1 MFQLEINELGSFQR
15 GQFCSDQL
23 REKIWIMK
31 EKESTVY
38 ECKDYLSR
46 RRLVGGELSNTNET
60 NDKSCADSVQQGE
73 SDFINDHEV
82 DITCRKTMC
91 EWCYRIVDHFG
102 GDRELVAVAMNYLDR
117 VLDKFHWCVSS

>member
-1 MFQLEINELGSFQR
+1 MLQLELNELGALQRSQVSF
-15 GQFCSDQL
+15 DEL
-23 REKIWIMK
+23 KEKIRIMK
-31 EKESTVY
+31 EKECTVY

-46 RRLVGGELSNTNET
+46 RRLSGTEIPVSDESTKNSFDELGNQVAS
-60 NDKSCADSVQQGE
+60 
-73 SDFINDHEV
+73 NDHEV

-117 VLDKFHWCVSS
+117 ILDKFHW